1 LLSGSPA
8 VDPEPEPEAP
18 AEIVTAAPTLV
29 TATRPRRAGKQSSF
43 ENLAASIAPVD
54 QLVPFSVRIPSWL
67 RKTVVE
73 RIKTQQAKGVKL
85 TQDMVAKQALMSFFS
100 IEEPE

>member
-1 LLSGSPA
+1 M
-8 VDPEPEPEAP
+8 DPEPESEPSTAP
-18 AEIVTAAPTLV
+18 AEIVTSVPTLV

-43 ENLAASIAPVD
+43 ENLAASIAPVE

-67 RKTVVE
+67 RQSVVE

-85 TQDMVAKQALMSFFS
+85 TQDMVAKQALMSFFD
-100 IEEPE
+100 IEEPK